1 MTRTDII
8 NHLIEVKGYKK
19 YLEIGV
25 QYPESNFL
33 KVDAEFKVGVEPYP
47 VGDWQERGIVQ
58 KTSDNF
64 FELIPSNETFD
75 IVFIDGLHTREQ
87 CLIDIHNSLN
97 HLSEGGCIL
106 VHDCLPTEEYQTT
119 TEDNGR
125 EWTGDVY
132 KSIVDIKR
140 EDGLQVWTIDTD
152 WGVGF
157 IRRNPN
163 CVGETIDREVN
174 FELYTQF
181 RNQLLNVKSVEE
193 WKSLV

>member
-33 KVDAEFKVGVEPYP
+33 KVNAEYKVGVEPYP
-47 VGDWQERGIVQ
+47 VGDWQEKGIIA

-64 FELIPSNETFD
+64 FELIQSDETFD

-119 TEDNGR
+119 IEDNGR

-157 IRRNPN
+157 IRKNPN
-163 CVGETIDREVN
+163 CMGETTDREIN